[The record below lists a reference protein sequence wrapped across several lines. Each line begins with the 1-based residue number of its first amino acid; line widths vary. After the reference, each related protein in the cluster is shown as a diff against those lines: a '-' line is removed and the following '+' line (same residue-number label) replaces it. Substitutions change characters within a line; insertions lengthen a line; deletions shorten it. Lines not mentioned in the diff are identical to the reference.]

1 MTQEI
6 PDTERLVL
14 SMYVLTDG
22 LARIARTYEQHV
34 YLNDEGDPERFSPGH
49 FILYSEGQDQA
60 LFAIE
65 EQYTGID
72 WPYPEDRLPTSWTWH
87 TRRVVHQDGAYKL
100 VVEEEGQ
107 VASPDVVELL
117 VRAQTWARRESNA
130 LAHQEAPHRM
140 PHRSHRPLG
149 PKL

>member
-1 MTQEI
+1 MAQEI

-14 SMYVLTDG
+14 SMHVLTDG

-49 FILYSEGQDQA
+49 FVLSSEGQDEA

-65 EQYTGID
+65 EQYTGTD
-72 WPYPEDRLPTSWTWH
+72 WSDPDRLPTSWTWH
-87 TRRVVHQDGAYKL
+87 ARRVVYRDGAYRWVL
-100 VVEEEGQ
+100 EAEGE
-107 VASPDVVELL
+107 VASADVVQLL
-117 VRAQTWARRESNA
+117 VRAQTWARQESNA
-130 LAHQEAPHRM
+130 VAHEDAPHRM

-149 PKL
+149 PSL